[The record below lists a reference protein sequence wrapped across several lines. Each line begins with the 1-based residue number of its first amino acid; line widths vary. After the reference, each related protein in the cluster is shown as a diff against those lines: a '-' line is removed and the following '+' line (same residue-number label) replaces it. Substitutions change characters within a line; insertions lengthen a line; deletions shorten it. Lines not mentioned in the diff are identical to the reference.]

1 MKIIIIV
8 GGKFHAFNL
17 AREIN
22 KKKYLASIITSYP
35 KYLVK
40 QYGIDT
46 NRIKSIILKEIL
58 LKIFNKFSYLKNFFD
73 SDTYLS
79 NYFSK
84 KASKLINYDDVDIII
99 GWSSFSREAFI
110 KAKGYNC
117 LKILERGSTHILY
130 QAEILKKEYSELQI
144 KPLVPSQEIINKELE
159 EYKLADY
166 ISVPSE
172 FVKKTFLING
182 IDEKKII
189 KTPYGV
195 DLEEFKIM
203 NDQNRDKHKFK
214 IISVG
219 SISIR
224 KGSHYLLKAFKELNL
239 SNAELVFVG
248 PIENDFKKII
258 KNFKN
263 INNIKFIKKQKQ
275 SNLKSFYNNADI
287 FVQCSIEEGLAVVQ
301 LQAMACGLPVICT
314 ENTGGAEIVDDGING
329 FVIPIKNIDILKEK
343 ILYLYNNNNKLK
355 EMSLNAHEKAK
366 SNLSWENY
374 GNKIINTYLKL
385 FNHNKNEKNSSSN

>member
-1 MKIIIIV
+1 M
-8 GGKFHAFNL
+8 
-17 AREIN
+17 
-22 KKKYLASIITSYP
+22 
-35 KYLVK
+35 
-40 QYGIDT
+40 
-46 NRIKSIILKEIL
+46 
-58 LKIFNKFSYLKNFFD
+58 
-73 SDTYLS
+73 
-79 NYFSK
+79 
-84 KASKLINYDDVDIII
+84 
-99 GWSSFSREAFI
+99 
-110 KAKGYNC
+110 
-117 LKILERGSTHILY
+117 ERGSTHILY

-189 KTPYGV
+189 KIPYGV

-203 NDQNRDKHKFK
+203 NYQNRDKHKFK

-239 SNAELVFVG
+239 SNAELVFIG

-314 ENTGGAEIVDDGING
+314 ENTGGAEIVDDGVNG

-355 EMSLNAHEKAK
+355 EMSLNAHEKAQ

-385 FNHNKNEKNSSSN
+385 FNHHKNEKNSSSN